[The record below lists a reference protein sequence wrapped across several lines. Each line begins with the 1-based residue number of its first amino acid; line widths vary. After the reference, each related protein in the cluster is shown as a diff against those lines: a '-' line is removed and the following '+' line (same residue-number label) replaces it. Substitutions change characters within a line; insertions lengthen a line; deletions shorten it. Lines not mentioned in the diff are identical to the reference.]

1 MASDLCFMPNIHE
14 LGSTCNRYAE
24 KKQFLDKPKRHLV
37 FSENGKAVVH
47 HQVER
52 SANFVDSLSE
62 ENGMAYN

>member
-1 MASDLCFMPNIHE
+1 MINMEQVCGISH
-14 LGSTCNRYAE
+14 
-24 KKQFLDKPKRHLV
+24 FLDKPERHLV
-37 FSENGKAVVH
+37 FSENGKPVVH